1 MTPEINKPNN
11 NTRTA
16 DSGESR
22 MGVLKAAIKA
32 VPAVKYALGVAGI
45 MAAAA
50 IGIGFF
56 QSPAAA
62 FLSAGALLIL
72 MVLLVVFAAIA
83 LPKRVENAGDVS
95 GMGACAPFFGGLAD
109 DSHVGIFRPAE
120 KVSGSCWPDSQSDYT
135 SAQQQLA
142 RCRESRETS
151 GEGGRPELRWKKSDS
166 GRSRNG
172 GARTTPER
180 PLRR

>member
-1 MTPEINKPNN
+1 MTPKINKPNQVKA
-11 NTRTA
+11 TA
-16 DSGESR
+16 GSGEGR

-62 FLSAGALLIL
+62 FLSAGAMLIL

-83 LPKRVENAGDVS
+83 ASPSALKMPAMFLAWVLVLLFSMCSLMTVTSVFLDRPKKFPDLV
-95 GMGACAPFFGGLAD
+95 L
-109 DSHVGIFRPAE
+109 RPHE
-120 KVSGSCWPDSQSDYT
+120 K
-135 SAQQQLA
+135 
-142 RCRESRETS
+142 
-151 GEGGRPELRWKKSDS
+151 
-166 GRSRNG
+166 
-172 GARTTPER
+172 
-180 PLRR
+180 RR